1 MAEPQFPLASITKGT
16 TLPRPHVVSYPSNL
30 YTNTGEWG
38 YDKWMLFRVMN
49 GRHILRSR
57 GGFESKTE
65 LNPVDGAPQLCLYLP
80 PSALQS
86 EINLAWEEGSYG
98 IGLGAAVQ
106 SAMDSGLT
114 TSDITGA
121 FRDGLKGNFNAASGV
136 GKILAKAGVA
146 GALALTADAVF
157 EIAETVIKDPI
168 QKVGG
173 LTGNVPNPRTDI
185 FFTSVK
191 YRTHS
196 FTWKLVPR
204 SVEEAQAIDIIL
216 NTFQFYSLPSFGAE
230 NDKESGFFMGYPY
243 EWSVQMFSETA
254 GRGSKHHINTID
266 QSVVTRVNIN
276 HASNDRVSF
285 IVDGQMKYYP
295 TDTTLTVDMQEV
307 RLQGRNNQDVIWRG
321 VSSGNPAARTNERDA
336 TIRSTYPDP
345 NTPFNITADEV
356 IAGVEKGIEKA
367 EQKAAEK
374 LDALIPDIFKR

>member
-1 MAEPQFPLASITKGT
+1 MAQDSGQFGISTQFTPLTPP
-16 TLPRPHVVSYPSNL
+16 PRPATVVSYPTNL

-57 GGFESKTE
+57 GGFDSKTE

-98 IGLGAAVQ
+98 IGLGASLQ
-106 SAMDSGLT
+106 SAMGDENRLT
-114 TSDITGA
+114 KSDINGA
-121 FRDGLKGNFNAASGV
+121 LRDSLKGNFNAASGV
-136 GKILAKAGVA
+136 GEKLATAGLA
-146 GALALTADAVF
+146 GLIALAADAVF
-157 EIAETVIKDPI
+157 EVAETVIKDPI

-173 LTGNVPNPRTDI
+173 ITGNVPNPRTDI

-243 EWSVQMFSETA
+243 EWSVQIFSETA

-345 NTPFNITADEV
+345 NTPFNITTDEV
-356 IAGVEKGIEKA
+356 IAGA
-367 EQKAAEK
+367 
-374 LDALIPDIFKR
+374 KRIVTDNE